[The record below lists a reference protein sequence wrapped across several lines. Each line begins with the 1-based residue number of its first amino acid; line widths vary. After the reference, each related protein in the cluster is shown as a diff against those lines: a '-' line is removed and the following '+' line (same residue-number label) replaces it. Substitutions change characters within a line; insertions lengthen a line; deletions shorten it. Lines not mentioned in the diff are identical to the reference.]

1 MIQGEQLAS
10 QAIGRATTLLDEFKA
25 FALKGNV
32 IDLAVGVIIGAAFGK
47 IVTSLVANVVMPI
60 AMWPLTQTGDAGQ
73 VTKGLKWELGS
84 SDNVLDLGLFIN
96 EVVSFLI
103 VSAALFFIIVKFLGW
118 IMKLRQQPP
127 AVAPPPTKDQELLME
142 IRDLL
147 KQQAQPGQ
155 S

>member
-1 MIQGEQLAS
+1 
-10 QAIGRATTLLDEFKA
+10 
-25 FALKGNV
+25 V

-47 IVTSLVANVVMPI
+47 IVTSLVTHVVMPI
-60 AMWPLTQTGDAGQ
+60 AMWPLTRTGDAGQ
-73 VTKGLKWELGS
+73 LTKGLKWQLGS
-84 SDNVLDLGLFIN
+84 PDNVLDLGLFIN
-96 EVVSFLI
+96 EVVSFVI
-103 VSAALFFIIVKFLGW
+103 TSAALFFIVVKFLGW

-147 KQQAQPGQ
+147 KQRAEQAK